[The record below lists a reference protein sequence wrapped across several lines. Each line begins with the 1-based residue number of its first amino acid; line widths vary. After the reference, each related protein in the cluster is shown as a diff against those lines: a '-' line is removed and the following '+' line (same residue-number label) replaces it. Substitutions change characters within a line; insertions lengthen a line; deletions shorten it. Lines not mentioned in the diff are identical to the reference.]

1 MHLRL
6 GARKLTERIL
16 SSVANLFTINR
27 PPANAAY
34 SRNNSASARQLTH
47 IYEVITLSSEIL
59 YYDQMYA
66 VELSQAFDNQEFAI
80 ATWGGPDNA
89 IYELGEFIWKC

>member
-1 MHLRL
+1 
-6 GARKLTERIL
+6 
-16 SSVANLFTINR
+16 
-27 PPANAAY
+27 
-34 SRNNSASARQLTH
+34 
-47 IYEVITLSSEIL
+47 
-59 YYDQMYA
+59 MYA